1 MAKGRM
7 VGVMIDG
14 ARILTPGVL
23 CRAMQGARLVERPV
37 VYALGWHLG
46 TQLQSRSTRAGY
58 DQSVEDALLKQINWP
73 ADGYRLFEISTQ
85 AGNSRW
91 GWLAPPGESNC
102 IFVRRE
108 DFELLGGYD
117 VLLIVDALDRG
128 GAPGTISLL
137 EPQVPD
143 LAQWPFEQR
152 QDFLADMHMTTPSRA
167 LILAKALG
175 VLPPSVYLLGCQ
187 PTTCD
192 DLIIGLSETVERA
205 VALGVERLVSEIHR
219 LADAHVLLLSQGH
232 QQEL

>member
-1 MAKGRM
+1 MAT
-7 VGVMIDG
+7 
-14 ARILTPGVL
+14 AR
-23 CRAMQGARLVERPV
+23 Q
-37 VYALGWHLG
+37 HL
-46 TQLQSRSTRAGY
+46 
-58 DQSVEDALLKQINWP
+58 K
-73 ADGYRLFEISTQ
+73 
-85 AGNSRW
+85 
-91 GWLAPPGESNC
+91 PGEE
-102 IFVRRE
+102 RRVLVAGVGNVLRGDDGFGIE
-108 DFELLGGYD
+108 VVKRLARRPDLPLNVTVVEVGIGGISLVQELLDGYD
-117 VLLIVDALDRG
+117 VLLIVDAVDRG
-128 GAPGTISLL
+128 GAPGTIYLL

-143 LAQWPFEQR
+143 LATWPFEQR

-219 LADAHVLLLSQGH
+219 LADAHVSLLSQGY